1 MKIYAVHEVHA
12 IIKKARPRGWQ
23 EVWTKNG
30 AEN

>member
-30 AEN
+30 TEN